1 MKPSWIVSLDCISA
15 QQHKFTHKY
24 GECFYWVEQQNEFAW
39 KIYTVCFHVGQM
51 LFAGNKYL
59 LLKRITVQASISQ
72 PGQNLLG
79 NSSLVFLILYGWAS
93 LLSGQVNNNRQ
104 VFVFSALQL
113 SSGGE
118 GEHVH
123 EKSISTTIPIP
134 VRLEKRA

>member
-59 LLKRITVQASISQ
+59 LLKRITVHGSFTAGRDKQSFPLHFECQ
-72 PGQNLLG
+72 GLL
-79 NSSLVFLILYGWAS
+79 FLID
-93 LLSGQVNNNRQ
+93 NM
-104 VFVFSALQL
+104 
-113 SSGGE
+113 E
-118 GEHVH
+118 CMVH
-123 EKSISTTIPIP
+123 FI
-134 VRLEKRA
+134 